1 MKESAVFNAA
11 LHARAQRKG

>member
-11 LHARAQRKG
+11 LRARAQWKG